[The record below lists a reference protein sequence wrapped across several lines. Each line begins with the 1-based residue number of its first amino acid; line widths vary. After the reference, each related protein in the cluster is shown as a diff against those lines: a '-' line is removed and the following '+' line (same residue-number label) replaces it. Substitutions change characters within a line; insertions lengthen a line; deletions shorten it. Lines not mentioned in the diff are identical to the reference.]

1 MKSPAPAPQCPLP
14 TWHKWAGR
22 ATLCALL
29 GVVCGSAS
37 AQAAGPDSAQGEAPV
52 LATVSVQASRNS
64 LLGDAESA
72 NVGLVTQAQ
81 LEARTI
87 YRPGE
92 LLEAVPGLVVSQHSG
107 EGKAN
112 QFYLRGFNLDHGT
125 DLRTTVDGMLVNQ
138 RSHAH
143 GQGWTDIN
151 FLIPELATLL
161 DYRKGPYYA
170 SEGDFSAAGA
180 VNVRYANTLAQGIA
194 SVAGGQNA
202 YIRTLL
208 ADSPRLGDGHLLY
221 ALELFNHDGPFTLG
235 DGLRKRNGVLRY
247 SQGSDANGFNL
258 TAMAYEAQWRSTDQI
273 PQRAVDAGTLGRFD
287 AIDPTDGGR
296 ASRYSLSGS
305 WRQLAGN
312 TSTLLNAYVVR
323 SQLELFSNFT
333 YFLNDPV
340 NGDQFAQPDQRTTV
354 GLNAS
359 RTWAT
364 ALGGRSMD
372 NTLGVQFQ
380 NDTIDNA
387 LYTSVARQRLAT
399 VRSDHIVQRSLGI
412 YFENSTR
419 WSEKFRSV
427 VGLRADVFQFQVDSD
442 NPANSGSGTAARFS
456 PKLSLIFG
464 PWNKTEFYVNAGH
477 GFHSN
482 DARGTTITVDPQ
494 TGAPVD
500 KVTPLVAAKGFELGV
515 RTEVI
520 AGLQSSLSIFQL
532 ALDSE
537 LVFVGDAGTTVAGRP
552 SQRIGF
558 EFSNYYKPNRWLTVD
573 ADLAFAQSRF
583 RDANPAGDRIPG
595 AVQGVASLALAV
607 QGRGPYFGALQLRYF
622 GPRALV
628 EDNSVRSQ
636 GTLTLNGRI
645 GYRFSPKIKLELEG
659 FNLTNRRD
667 SAIDYSYAS
676 QLPGEAGPV
685 DGVHFHPIE
694 PRSFR
699 LTLTANF

>member
-1 MKSPAPAPQCPLP
+1 M
-14 TWHKWAGR
+14 
-22 ATLCALL
+22 
-29 GVVCGSAS
+29 VCGSAS

-72 NVGLVTQAQ
+72 NVGVVTQAQ

-296 ASRYSLSGS
+296 ASRYSLSGN
-305 WRQLAGN
+305 WRLLAGN
-312 TSTLLNAYVVR
+312 TSTQLNAYVVR

-387 LYTSVARQRLAT
+387 LYTSVARQRLVT

-482 DARGTTITVDPQ
+482 DARGTTITVNPQ

-515 RTEVI
+515 RTEAI

>member
-1 MKSPAPAPQCPLP
+1 M
-14 TWHKWAGR
+14 
-22 ATLCALL
+22 
-29 GVVCGSAS
+29 VCGSAS

-296 ASRYSLSGS
+296 ASRYSLSGN

-312 TSTLLNAYVVR
+312 TSTQLNAYVVR

-387 LYTSVARQRLAT
+387 LYTSVARQRLVT

-482 DARGTTITVDPQ
+482 DARGTTITVNPQ

-607 QGRGPYFGALQLRYF
+607 QGSGPYFGALQLRYF